1 MYLMYA
7 TFVTVQKVIYPV
19 LFWVTRMVIIF
30 YIVFLGYV
38 DCIRDIYS
46 SLPVFINFSV
56 FTLLMYETA
65 ISNATKMY
73 TKAVIE

>member
-1 MYLMYA
+1 MYA

-19 LFWVTRMVIIF
+19 LFWITRMVIIF

-38 DCIRDIYS
+38 NFNRDIYS

-56 FTLLMYETA
+56 FTLLMYQTA

-73 TKAVIE
+73 TNAVIE